1 MEGIGAVVKEIT
13 KRRPSKYSVEDMFKE
28 ALENENVKDFIRENE
43 IDDETVNT
51 YRSELIQFNTRSA
64 AGEQLEL
71 AYEKAINYKI
81 IELRE
86 QPPKPIQRPKKLK
99 FDELNE
105 VLRGLT
111 FSSLKVDHY
120 NERLIESLQRLTFSF
135 GEGKHDKGIWV
146 HGQFG
151 RGKTYV
157 LGALANELH
166 ARGAEVTFM
175 SLKNFVDTY
184 MAKDFSDKEAYL
196 QEVAK
201 TEVLI
206 LDDVGT
212 EHLSEYGVKII
223 YELMANRYAHKRLTF
238 ASSNLTIL
246 EYQTLLQRS
255 NAVDVD
261 RLIERLRHLFVQFK
275 LEGENRRG

>member
-1 MEGIGAVVKEIT
+1 E
-13 KRRPSKYSVEDMFKE
+13 
-28 ALENENVKDFIRENE
+28 FIRENE

-111 FSSLKVDHY
+111 FSSLKVDQY
-120 NERLIESLQRLTFSF
+120 NERLIESLQRLTLSF

-175 SLKNFVDTY
+175 
-184 MAKDFSDKEAYL
+184 
-196 QEVAK
+196 
-201 TEVLI
+201 
-206 LDDVGT
+206 
-212 EHLSEYGVKII
+212 
-223 YELMANRYAHKRLTF
+223 
-238 ASSNLTIL
+238 
-246 EYQTLLQRS
+246 
-255 NAVDVD
+255 
-261 RLIERLRHLFVQFK
+261 
-275 LEGENRRG
+275 